1 MRQRVTGRTMRFIDE
16 SKPRFEE
23 VRDDWGPDN
32 REPASDSEMLQWSP
46 EAYRQWMET
55 GRKPLQDEQPVISGE
70 ARPAT
75 NEVKL
80 DEPSTEKQTTGM
92 SAEFREAYATSGT
105 FAPGIQDVAA
115 NERFARASDR
125 MHGYRGSLSADE
137 LVGMTATERFAAQ
150 SAHRWASRDPFGRLL
165 DLRRRRSD

>member
-23 VRDDWGPDN
+23 VRDDWGPNN

-46 EAYRQWMET
+46 EAYRQWVET

-70 ARPAT
+70 GRPAT

-80 DEPSTEKQTTGM
+80 DEPSTETQTTGM
-92 SAEFREAYATSGT
+92 TSEIREAYAASGT
-105 FAPGIQDVAA
+105 YAPRVADVAA

-125 MHGYRGSLSADE
+125 MHGYRGALTADE
-137 LVGMTATERFAAQ
+137 LAGLTATERFAAQ
-150 SAHRWASRDPFGRLL
+150 SAHKWASHDPLGRVA
-165 DLRRRRSD
+165 DRRHRRSE